1 MSPLIATA
9 SPVALRPA
17 AGLPAFALLISCW
30 KRAFD
35 CCVWAK
41 QPRAGDTQR
50 RARIAVLIVCMI
62 ASFCSCCFFD
72 NKSTKNIRVTTRS
85 HPLFCKSKGSKR
97 QKQGKQKAKARQAM
111 GKAREAKGS
120 CRPAVALLQ
129 LPQICGK
136 NFWGIFAP
144 ASRHPAITTAC
155 PSLLPPS
162 RHSPHVPFALAIT
175 HAMRL
180 SAKNW

>member
-1 MSPLIATA
+1 MGKT
-9 SPVALRPA
+9 
-17 AGLPAFALLISCW
+17 
-30 KRAFD
+30 KE
-35 CCVWAK
+35 AK
-41 QPRAGDTQR
+41 G
-50 RARIAVLIVCMI
+50 
-62 ASFCSCCFFD
+62 
-72 NKSTKNIRVTTRS
+72 
-85 HPLFCKSKGSKR
+85 
-97 QKQGKQKAKARQAM
+97 KARQAKGKASKGKAWEAM

-144 ASRHPAITTAC
+144 ASHHPAITTAC
-155 PSLLPPS
+155 PSLSPPS

>member
-1 MSPLIATA
+1 MGKAKEAKGKA
-9 SPVALRPA
+9 S
-17 AGLPAFALLISCW
+17 
-30 KRAFD
+30 KRQS
-35 CCVWAK
+35 K
-41 QPRAGDTQR
+41 QK
-50 RARIAVLIVCMI
+50 ARQ
-62 ASFCSCCFFD
+62 
-72 NKSTKNIRVTTRS
+72 
-85 HPLFCKSKGSKR
+85 SKGS
-97 QKQGKQKAKARQAM
+97 
-111 GKAREAKGS
+111 KGS

-155 PSLLPPS
+155 PSLSPPS